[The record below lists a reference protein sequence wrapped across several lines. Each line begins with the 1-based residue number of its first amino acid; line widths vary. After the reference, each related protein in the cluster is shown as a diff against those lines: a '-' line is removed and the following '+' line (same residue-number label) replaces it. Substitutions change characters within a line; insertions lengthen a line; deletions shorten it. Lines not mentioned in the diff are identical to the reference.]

1 MRATPVF
8 DCALCVTDIMTGLAF
23 TDEVDWKF
31 SGCPGCHV
39 YKGVFDISIW
49 RNGPKRP
56 LRTLWDPLSQHSGN
70 TMSPTAPLTFSE
82 RVGLI
87 LLAETSAVSAS
98 AILGLLSYIAVCSV
112 RHPLPKA

>member
-1 MRATPVF
+1 
-8 DCALCVTDIMTGLAF
+8 MTGPAF

-31 SGCPGCHV
+31 SGCPGSVMLIRGYLTYPSGATVQKDLFKHF
-39 YKGVFDISIW
+39 G
-49 RNGPKRP
+49 
-56 LRTLWDPLSQHSGN
+56 DPLSQHPGN
-70 TMSPTAPLTFSE
+70 TMSPTALLTFGE

-112 RHPLPKA
+112 RHRPPKV

>member
-1 MRATPVF
+1 
-8 DCALCVTDIMTGLAF
+8 MTGPAF

-31 SGCPGCHV
+31 SGCPGSV
-39 YKGVFDISIW
+39 MLIRGYFDISIW
-49 RNGPKRP
+49 RNGPKGP

-70 TMSPTAPLTFSE
+70 TMSPTAPLTFGE

-112 RHPLPKA
+112 RHRPPKV